1 MNIMKKTTKKSKS
14 SLPVAAT
21 KEKKP
26 KEPQVKRQ
34 NVFNLKLTK
43 FELLHLRDLM
53 GILLPPDGSQTLS
66 QALASAEERSLIES
80 MLWEK
85 LSKLCNEANLPLD
98 EDAPDYIVSAI
109 APAPL
114 GVFQV
119 NHDPSPDK
127 STPAGFTPTD
137 TEET

>member
-1 MNIMKKTTKKSKS
+1 MKKTTKKLKS
-14 SLPVAAT
+14 SLPVTAT
-21 KEKKP
+21 KEKNP
-26 KEPQVKRQ
+26 KDPQVKRQ

-66 QALASAEERSLIES
+66 QALASAEDRSLIES

-98 EDAPDYIVSAI
+98 EDAPDYIISAI

-119 NHDPSPDK
+119 NHDPSSGK
-127 STPAGFTPTD
+127 STPTGFIPTD
-137 TEET
+137 NEET